1 MAAAR
6 ELYLARGSDRVSLRD
21 VAEEAGVA
29 YGLIHHHFRDKDEL
43 IASVVAETVTEFQAA
58 MAGAETPVQML
69 TTFFEN
75 PDMALLVAQLSL
87 RGTPPSWESYPL
99 VDATVALIETW
110 EPDPQR
116 ARILAAALLASAGG
130 WTVLGPFLRQAI
142 DLDAIDPDRITTEL
156 AQALERLI
164 EYPS

>member
-1 MAAAR
+1 
-6 ELYLARGSDRVSLRD
+6 
-21 VAEEAGVA
+21 
-29 YGLIHHHFRDKDEL
+29 
-43 IASVVAETVTEFQAA
+43 
-58 MAGAETPVQML
+58 
-69 TTFFEN
+69 
-75 PDMALLVAQLSL
+75 
-87 RGTPPSWESYPL
+87 YPL

>member
-1 MAAAR
+1 M
-6 ELYLARGSDRVSLRD
+6 SLRD
-21 VAEEAGVA
+21 VAGEAGVA
-29 YGLIHHHFRDKDEL
+29 YGLIHHHFGDKDSL
-43 IASVVAETVTEFQAA
+43 VAAVIAESVEDFQTA

-75 PDMALLVAQLSL
+75 PDMALLVAQLSV
-87 RGTPPSWESYPL
+87 RGTPPSWQSYPL

-116 ARILAAALLASAGG
+116 ARILAAGLLASAAG
-130 WTVLGPFLRQAI
+130 WVILGPFLCQAI
-142 DLDAIDPDRITTEL
+142 DLDAIDPDRITGEL

-164 EYPS
+164 QYPNG